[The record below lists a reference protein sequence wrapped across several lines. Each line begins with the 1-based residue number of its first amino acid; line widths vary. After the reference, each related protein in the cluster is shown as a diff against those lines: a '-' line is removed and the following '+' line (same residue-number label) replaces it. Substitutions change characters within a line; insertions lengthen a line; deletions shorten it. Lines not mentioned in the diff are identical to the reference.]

1 MNTPDRVRILVGIE
15 NRHQREMI
23 GEMLQKRGYQTVLAE
38 KRPTILSTVREA
50 APAVALLDLPWE
62 KQADF
67 GLVRDIQETSPA
79 VTCILA
85 ASSVVFKDGLK
96 PPGLEDVVLLRKPY
110 ELSELL
116 DTVRQALE
124 THQHKKKYRQLKRR
138 HAHLLEHL
146 RDGVMQTNHQG
157 ILIAVNQTARRLLGL
172 SEGNGLGKALP
183 ALLPLE
189 NGTAL
194 HLKDL
199 EEGEWE
205 IPHPED
211 RGENGRCVLSL
222 RGVPLFEQDRYAGS
236 LYFLKE
242 KRSERSFEEIRRKY
256 RALYDH
262 APLAYQA
269 LDEEGCLRDVNPA
282 WLRKMGYE
290 REEVIGKPFAA
301 FLHPDWQET
310 FQEKYPRFKRLG
322 YVKDIQCRIQHQ
334 QGHYLDVSFEGQIEY
349 REDGRF
355 RRAHCVFKVI
365 TKQIEVEDQLRL
377 QSKALE
383 ATANAIVITDVEGAI
398 EWANPAFARLTGYE
412 IEEVIGQNPRFLKS
426 GYQEE
431 EFYAELWDTILDGEV
446 WHNELINQRKD
457 GSHYTEEMTITPV
470 YGQQGKIGHF
480 IAVKQDVTERKK
492 AERERQHSAEQFET
506 LYEMAWDLAGEQ
518 DLRELLHKIVIRARE
533 LFSTQVSSIYLYDSA
548 RDELEMAAVEGYEVP
563 LGTRI
568 PMGEGLVGRV
578 AQKRTSLALQDYR
591 KWEGRLIAYEGV
603 PLTSVLQVPMLYAGE
618 LVGVLSINEMAPHIR
633 KFTPDDEN
641 LLSLLATSAAGA
653 VHSARSFQTAQRR
666 LEKLMSLQKIDKA
679 ISGVLDRGMMLRILL
694 RQIVSQLEVDAA
706 CILLHDPHLDM
717 LGYGAGEGFKTDN
730 FRHTNLRVGERFAGQ
745 VALERRI
752 IHIED
757 LRKHEA
763 DFLKKPDFEREGFLT
778 YFGVPL
784 ITKGQVIGVLEV
796 FHRMVFQP
804 DQEWV
809 DFLNTMAGQVA
820 IAIDNINMFTAIQ
833 KAHRKLA
840 LAYDHTLEGWAR
852 ALEIRDMETE
862 GHSRRVTR
870 MAVDLARVMGIHGQD
885 LAHFRRGA
893 LLHDIG
899 KMAIPDQILRKP
911 GPLNEE
917 EWEIMYRHPRYAYE
931 MLKEIDYLRPA
942 LDIPYCHHEKWD
954 GTGYP
959 RGLKGEEIPLA
970 ARVFAVVD
978 YWDALTSDRPYRDA
992 WSEEK
997 ALAHIR
1003 EESGKHFDPRVV
1015 DVFLMLLEEW
1025 RD

>member
-1 MNTPDRVRILVGIE
+1 
-15 NRHQREMI
+15 
-23 GEMLQKRGYQTVLAE
+23 
-38 KRPTILSTVREA
+38 
-50 APAVALLDLPWE
+50 
-62 KQADF
+62 
-67 GLVRDIQETSPA
+67 
-79 VTCILA
+79 
-85 ASSVVFKDGLK
+85 
-96 PPGLEDVVLLRKPY
+96 
-110 ELSELL
+110 
-116 DTVRQALE
+116 
-124 THQHKKKYRQLKRR
+124 
-138 HAHLLEHL
+138 
-146 RDGVMQTNHQG
+146 
-157 ILIAVNQTARRLLGL
+157 
-172 SEGNGLGKALP
+172 
-183 ALLPLE
+183 
-189 NGTAL
+189 
-194 HLKDL
+194 
-199 EEGEWE
+199 
-205 IPHPED
+205 
-211 RGENGRCVLSL
+211 
-222 RGVPLFEQDRYAGS
+222 
-236 LYFLKE
+236 
-242 KRSERSFEEIRRKY
+242 
-256 RALYDH
+256 
-262 APLAYQA
+262 
-269 LDEEGCLRDVNPA
+269 
-282 WLRKMGYE
+282 
-290 REEVIGKPFAA
+290 
-301 FLHPDWQET
+301 
-310 FQEKYPRFKRLG
+310 
-322 YVKDIQCRIQHQ
+322 
-334 QGHYLDVSFEGQIEY
+334 
-349 REDGRF
+349 
-355 RRAHCVFKVI
+355 
-365 TKQIEVEDQLRL
+365 
-377 QSKALE
+377 
-383 ATANAIVITDVEGAI
+383 
-398 EWANPAFARLTGYE
+398 
-412 IEEVIGQNPRFLKS
+412 
-426 GYQEE
+426 
-431 EFYAELWDTILDGEV
+431 
-446 WHNELINQRKD
+446 
-457 GSHYTEEMTITPV
+457 
-470 YGQQGKIGHF
+470 
-480 IAVKQDVTERKK
+480 
-492 AERERQHSAEQFET
+492 
-506 LYEMAWDLAGEQ
+506 
-518 DLRELLHKIVIRARE
+518 
-533 LFSTQVSSIYLYDSA
+533 
-548 RDELEMAAVEGYEVP
+548 
-563 LGTRI
+563 
-568 PMGEGLVGRV
+568 
-578 AQKRTSLALQDYR
+578 
-591 KWEGRLIAYEGV
+591 
-603 PLTSVLQVPMLYAGE
+603 
-618 LVGVLSINEMAPHIR
+618 
-633 KFTPDDEN
+633 
-641 LLSLLATSAAGA
+641 
-653 VHSARSFQTAQRR
+653 
-666 LEKLMSLQKIDKA
+666 MSLQKIDKA

-1003 EESGKHFDPRVV
+1003 EETGKHFDPRVV